1 MQKQEE
7 GFLLSPG
14 YEQEGSS
21 ETGLNPRRT
30 RKTKIGW
37 GREVGRGVVE
47 PKRQNC
53 GLTES

>member
-30 RKTKIGW
+30 RKTKIG
-37 GREVGRGVVE
+37 GPGVVE
-47 PKRQNC
+47 PKRQNW